1 MDAAFR
7 ENAMFE
13 RSRFRV
19 HAHLLAKFVL
29 ALKLDHAID
38 LGKERIIASLAHVH
52 SGMDLGP
59 ALTNDDRAGED
70 LLACVTLHAQVLRI
84 AVPSIPG
91 TADTF
96 FMSH

>member
-7 ENAMFE
+7 ENTMFE

-19 HAHLLAKFVL
+19 NAHLLAHLVL
-29 ALKLDHAID
+29 ALELDHAVD

-70 LLACVTLHAQVLRI
+70 LLACISLHTQVLPI
-84 AVPSIPG
+84 AGPSITG
-91 TADTF
+91 TANTF